1 MPHAPESF
9 TSSELDVHRIEYF
22 RAVADYAE
30 MVVRG
35 ADLSAL
41 CEGAPYVQ
49 SPVLALMVPRLSSSP
64 GMLSSTDFEE
74 LPQRLADES
83 RPVRTILAQLVA
95 RNCLVRDVLRC
106 VANYHDEDIAEFWAV
121 LLAA

>member
-1 MPHAPESF
+1 MPHAPQSF
-9 TSSELDVHRIEYF
+9 TSSQIDVHRIEYF

-49 SPVLALMVPRLSSSP
+49 SPILALLVPMLSSSAGP
-64 GMLSSTDFEE
+64 LSSADLEE

-83 RPVRTILAQLVA
+83 RAVRTVLTQLIA
-95 RNCLVRDVLRC
+95 RNCLV
-106 VANYHDEDIAEFWAV
+106 
-121 LLAA
+121 